1 MGHFGAKK
9 TEDILADLKPY
20 LGEEHELE
28 SRTTQI
34 QEREDDEDINT
45 SDTSSPTSSPT
56 QPIAGPTS
64 PTQPIAGPTSSPTQP
79 IAGPLTRARVR
90 QLNLQVSS
98 VLNSCQS
105 YLDNGDTCTFVLLRN
120 NGQDQQGKV
129 QLHSEF
135 EATPT
140 SRADCIWEE

>member
-1 MGHFGAKK
+1 MCCFCCCRGRGGTAALMCSTAALLVDSRCGLHICIKSVSG
-9 TEDILADLKPY
+9 ILCSII
-20 LGEEHELE
+20 LE
-28 SRTTQI
+28 ILLSSFPVFLWP
-34 QEREDDEDINT
+34 DDEDINT
-45 SDTSSPTSSPT
+45 IDISAPTPVGS
-56 QPIAGPTS
+56 
-64 PTQPIAGPTSSPTQP
+64 
-79 IAGPLTRARVR
+79 LTRARAR

-140 SRADCIWEE
+140 LRADCIWEE

>member
-1 MGHFGAKK
+1 MVC
-9 TEDILADLKPY
+9 
-20 LGEEHELE
+20 
-28 SRTTQI
+28 S
-34 QEREDDEDINT
+34 DEDINT
-45 SDTSSPTSSPT
+45 SDTYPTSSP
-56 QPIAGPTS
+56 A
-64 PTQPIAGPTSSPTQP
+64 QP
-79 IAGPLTRARVR
+79 IAGPLTRARAR

>member
-1 MGHFGAKK
+1 M
-9 TEDILADLKPY
+9 
-20 LGEEHELE
+20 
-28 SRTTQI
+28 

-45 SDTSSPTSSPT
+45 SDTYPTSTSDTYPTSSP
-56 QPIAGPTS
+56 A
-64 PTQPIAGPTSSPTQP
+64 QPIAGPTSSPTQP
-79 IAGPLTRARVR
+79 IAGPLTRARAR

>member
-1 MGHFGAKK
+1 M
-9 TEDILADLKPY
+9 
-20 LGEEHELE
+20 
-28 SRTTQI
+28 

-45 SDTSSPTSSPT
+45 SDTYPTSTSDTYPTSS
-56 QPIAGPTS
+56 S
-64 PTQPIAGPTSSPTQP
+64 TQP
-79 IAGPLTRARVR
+79 IAGPLIRARAR

-98 VLNSCQS
+98 ALNSCQS

>member
-1 MGHFGAKK
+1 MVC
-9 TEDILADLKPY
+9 L
-20 LGEEHELE
+20 EH
-28 SRTTQI
+28 
-34 QEREDDEDINT
+34 DEDINT
-45 SDTSSPTSSPT
+45 IDISAPTPV
-56 QPIAGPTS
+56 
-64 PTQPIAGPTSSPTQP
+64 
-79 IAGPLTRARVR
+79 GPLTHARAR

-98 VLNSCQS
+98 VLNSFQS

-140 SRADCIWEE
+140 SRADCKWEE

>member
-1 MGHFGAKK
+1 MLFRSN
-9 TEDILADLKPY
+9 PY
-20 LGEEHELE
+20 A
-28 SRTTQI
+28 RY
-34 QEREDDEDINT
+34 DEDINT
-45 SDTSSPTSSPT
+45 SDTYPTSTSDTYPTSSP
-56 QPIAGPTS
+56 A
-64 PTQPIAGPTSSPTQP
+64 QPIAGPTSSPTQP
-79 IAGPLTRARVR
+79 IAGPLTRARAC

>member
-1 MGHFGAKK
+1 M
-9 TEDILADLKPY
+9 IIV
-20 LGEEHELE
+20 GEEAQVEGRFDLFGD
-28 SRTTQI
+28 SA
-34 QEREDDEDINT
+34 NLYV
-45 SDTSSPTSSPT
+45 
-56 QPIAGPTS
+56 
-64 PTQPIAGPTSSPTQP
+64 AGPTSSPTQP
-79 IAGPLTRARVR
+79 MAGPLTRARAR

-105 YLDNGDTCTFVLLRN
+105 YLDNGDTCTFVLLGN